1 MHFPTDYKQTPGA
14 YWTLELR
21 SYKYSAAA
29 TKWALHVYDT
39 EMYPGRILVSSDAE
53 TVIQDAQNSSE
64 CVNLDAQI
72 MILDV

>member
-1 MHFPTDYKQTPGA
+1 MG
-14 YWTLELR
+14 
-21 SYKYSAAA
+21 
-29 TKWALHVYDT
+29 LHVYDT

-53 TVIQDAQNSSE
+53 TVIQDAQNSSK